1 MKEKKFFR
9 NCTKCEKQIGHTT
22 EKARNISVNLDTL
35 CNSCSKKGKP
45 KSAQHAANI
54 SASKTGKTR
63 KPFSDEHKARM
74 GAGQRAYKKLVRD
87 AYTEMYGDKYKFAG
101 FYFSDWS
108 KQVKERDNYTCQKCA
123 KVAEGNFINAHHIV
137 PKCYFMARA
146 LDIDN
151 GCTLC
156 TGCHQQV
163 HGELDTYVLKGVKF
177 SATDF
182 QNHLIGFIT
191 NGKK

>member
-22 EKARNISVNLDTL
+22 EKARNISVNLDKL
-35 CNSCSKKGKP
+35 CNSCSKKDKP

-101 FYFSDWS
+101 
-108 KQVKERDNYTCQKCA
+108 KCA